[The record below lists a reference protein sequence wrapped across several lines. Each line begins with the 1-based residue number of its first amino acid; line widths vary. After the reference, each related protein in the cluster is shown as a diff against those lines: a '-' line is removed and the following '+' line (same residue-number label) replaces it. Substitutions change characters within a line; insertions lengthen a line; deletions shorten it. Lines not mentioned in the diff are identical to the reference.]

1 MYDTIIIG
9 QDLSSLIAALAA
21 SSHGL
26 KTVLITEGIGETEHR
41 DEGYSFSIDPMP
53 LSGFAD
59 RQTVFCLLR
68 KLNLRTEA
76 PKMLLMDPALQ
87 VILPGHR
94 VDLFHDAR
102 KLINDMIR
110 EFPQERHEIKRLY
123 RAFFKS
129 AALIERWVSQD
140 DAGRADF
147 FMKVLRRVARFPAA
161 ASGCYSLAISENGND
176 RALKQVIQAQIA
188 ILSHLDTDSRL
199 LPLSAAY
206 LLSSPARGIFCP
218 LGGRTAWTQWLRKEY
233 ANAGGILMDG
243 CSVMR
248 IDTKSEIIVDLEH
261 AGSSTTLHGKTLVV
275 SAHWEKLKLLL
286 FHSKVFRSLVH
297 RLSSNH
303 PNAYPFCLHLGVHEE
318 GLPERMAP
326 YVAVILDD
334 KMPVCYHN
342 LVFIE
347 KSLQGDTSRAPEGRR
362 AVSATIFLKNSPLL
376 IDDSELKSISKTV
389 INSLESF
396 LPFLRENIDYVN
408 IDKSIA
414 FARQSQEIVNKKY
427 QSRKSS
433 IIAMNTLPPVTPLSN
448 VFLTGGIL
456 RAGLGFE
463 GEILTG
469 MDAAFLVEKELKGDG
484 P

>member
-1 MYDTIIIG
+1 MYDAIIIG

-21 SSHGL
+21 SSRGL
-26 KTVLITEGIGETEHR
+26 KTVLVSEGIGETEHR
-41 DEGYSFSIDPMP
+41 DAGYSFSMDPIP

-59 RQTVFCLLR
+59 KQTIFNLLS

-94 VDLFHDAR
+94 VDLFQDPR
-102 KLINDMIR
+102 KLTDEMIR
-110 EFPQERHEIKRLY
+110 EFPQEEHEIRRLY
-123 RAFFKS
+123 RALLKS
-129 AALIERWVSQD
+129 ATLIERWISED
-140 DAGRADF
+140 DAGRADS
-147 FMKVLRRVARFPAA
+147 FMKVFRRVIRFPAA
-161 ASGCYSLAISENGND
+161 ASGCYTLAIHENGND

-188 ILSHLDTDSRL
+188 ILSHLDTNSRL
-199 LPLSAAY
+199 SLSAAY
-206 LLSSPARGIFCP
+206 LLSLPARGIFCP
-218 LGGRTAWTQWLRKEY
+218 LGGRSAWTNWLRKEY
-233 ANAGGILMDG
+233 ETAGGILMDC

-248 IDTKSEIIVDLEH
+248 LDAKSEIIVDLEH
-261 AGSSTTLHGKTLVV
+261 AGSSTTLHGKTLIV
-275 SAHWEKLKLLL
+275 SAHWEKLNLLL
-286 FHSKVFRSLVH
+286 FRSTVFRSFVH

-334 KMPVCYHN
+334 KIPVCYHN
-342 LVFIE
+342 LVLIE

-362 AVSATIFLKNSPLL
+362 AVSATIFLRNSPLV
-376 IDDSELKSISKTV
+376 IDDSELKRISKTV
-389 INSLESF
+389 IDSLESF
-396 LPFLRENIDYVN
+396 LPFLRESIDYVN

-427 QSRKSS
+427 RSRKSS
-433 IIAMNTLPPVTPLSN
+433 IIAMNTLSPVTPLSN

-469 MDAAFLVEKELKGDG
+469 IDAAFLAEKELNGYG